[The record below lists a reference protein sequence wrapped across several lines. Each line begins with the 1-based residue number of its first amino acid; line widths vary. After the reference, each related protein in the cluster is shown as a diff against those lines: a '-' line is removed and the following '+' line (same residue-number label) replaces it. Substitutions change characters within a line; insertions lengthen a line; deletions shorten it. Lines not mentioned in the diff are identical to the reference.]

1 MLFKNIAIV
10 GKYHN
15 NDLTGHVSK
24 LAEYLQNE
32 HFNVYIDINRNSEVA
47 EFAKFNIGKIEEW
60 TNFINLVIVIGGDGT
75 MLSVA
80 RRVVNYAI
88 PIIGINQGRLGFM
101 TDIAIGE
108 MFTAVED
115 IVVNKNYTLEL
126 RTLLK
131 VVIIRDNKQIIQYV
145 GLNDIVISRG
155 NIGSM
160 IEFNISID
168 DQFVLSQKSDGII
181 FATPT
186 GSTAYSLAAG
196 GPILHPQ
203 AAVFSIVPI
212 CPQSLTN
219 RPIVI
224 HDSAKIE
231 FDLVRG
237 NSTLL
242 HIDGQDCFDLQ
253 LNDKIILS
261 KFPKQFT
268 IIHPQNYNYYTTL
281 RTKLYWSKRV
291 S

>member
-1 MLFKNIAIV
+1 MKFKNIAIV

-15 NDLTGHVSK
+15 NDLTTHVSK
-24 LAEYLQNE
+24 LAEFLQNQ
-32 HFNVYIDINRNSEVA
+32 HFNVYIDINRNTDFN
-47 EFAKFNIGKIEEW
+47 EFAKFNIGKIEDW

-80 RRVVNYAI
+80 RRIVNFDI
-88 PIIGINQGRLGFM
+88 PIVGINQGRLGFM

-108 MFTAVED
+108 MFTAIED

-126 RTLLK
+126 RSLLK
-131 VVIIRDNKQIIQYV
+131 MEIIRNNQNIIQDV

-168 DQFVLSQKSDGII
+168 EQFVLSQKSDGII

-203 AAVFSIVPI
+203 AEVFSIIPI

-237 NSTLL
+237 SSTLL
-242 HIDGQDCFDLQ
+242 HIDGQDCFELQ